1 MMPKRD
7 WTEMAWPEVAA
18 GDTKRWIA
26 VLPVA
31 AVEQHG
37 PHLPLGVDYYIA
49 QAYIARVL
57 PLLPADL
64 PATFLPIQQIGQ
76 SDEHRAFPGTLSFS
90 AHTIIGAYTEIGES
104 IHRCG
109 VRKLVIVTSHGGNVA
124 AMDLVARDLRVR
136 LKMLAVTCA
145 WHRFG
150 YPSGTFER
158 MELRHGVHA
167 GDVETS
173 LLLAHRPETVD
184 IARARAKGRAG
195 ACPWGEGVCGIA
207 ARCRPLRSQA
217 AGRWPRLKDVISPRR
232 PSMSPPPYPPPHA
245 GEGREGVPLRQT
257 RICCSPIKC
266 VRAGD
271 ESPVFPVPQW
281 VKGSTGETAADTT
294 RTNDV

>member
-37 PHLPLGVDYYIA
+37 PHLPLGVDSYIA

-57 PLLPADL
+57 PLLPVDL

-90 AHTIIGAYTEIGES
+90 ARTIIGAYTEIGES

-136 LKMLAVTCA
+136 LKMLVVTCA

-184 IARARAKGRAG
+184 MARAVAAVPVTVKMAEDFKWLSAFRPVGFGWMTQDLHPTGAVGDATRATAQKGEQALAHGARAF
-195 ACPWGEGVCGIA
+195 GELLQDIDRFDLKRLADG
-207 ARCRPLRSQA
+207 PLDEPTSP
-217 AGRWPRLKDVISPRR
+217 AGR
-232 PSMSPPPYPPPHA
+232 
-245 GEGREGVPLRQT
+245 
-257 RICCSPIKC
+257 
-266 VRAGD
+266 
-271 ESPVFPVPQW
+271 
-281 VKGSTGETAADTT
+281 
-294 RTNDV
+294 

>member
-7 WTEMAWPEVAA
+7 WTEMTWTDVAA

-37 PHLPLGVDYYIA
+37 PHLPLGVDSYIA

-64 PATFLPIQQIGQ
+64 PATFLPVQQIGQ

-90 AHTIIGAYTEIGES
+90 ARTVIGAYTEIGES
-104 IHRCG
+104 LNRCG

-136 LKMLAVTCA
+136 LRMMVVTCA

-150 YPSGTFER
+150 YPADAFER
-158 MELRHGVHA
+158 MELRHGIHA

-173 LLLAHRPETVD
+173 LLLAHKPETVD
-184 IARARAKGRAG
+184 MGRAASAVPVTVKMAEDFKWLSAFRPIGFGWMTQDLHPTGAVGDATLATAQKGEEALAHGARAFVELLQDVDRFDLKRLVDG
-195 ACPWGEGVCGIA
+195 
-207 ARCRPLRSQA
+207 PLDEPS
-217 AGRWPRLKDVISPRR
+217 SP
-232 PSMSPPPYPPPHA
+232 
-245 GEGREGVPLRQT
+245 T
-257 RICCSPIKC
+257 
-266 VRAGD
+266 VR
-271 ESPVFPVPQW
+271 
-281 VKGSTGETAADTT
+281 
-294 RTNDV
+294 